1 MNRGILSL
9 TSFCIVTFCLILL
22 DSCASSVSNID
33 LKPEHDFSS
42 HKEIT
47 IYVVPSGRK
56 ELDETYARVL
66 QLDLQSRGY
75 KILNANRLL
84 NINSDKLEGKNH
96 RNIADLLL
104 AKEYIP
110 SEDVIII
117 AKPKWDSVYFATDLS
132 EEHTFKGQ
140 LTLYQGYKLLSLYS
154 EVSFFNYSNREPIKS
169 FIAIDTTAV
178 YFEEDQEYRAY
189 FEFPWMLVAK
199 QLTRN
204 FNDIPICSIVNS
216 TPATNQLGVSFW
228 VDKSYRQAFPKW
240 KDRITLRVLYANDI
254 LRSQFDTELIIS
266 RYKEWDSRFETS
278 LEKTMEKLTN
288 KKISNPKLFRIGFT
302 LDKGL
307 TVQWSNRSKL
317 GLAQLLGTDAIITS
331 QPSFQEVAQFWNPLE
346 EALTLVHEVGHLLGA
361 IHVLDEAS
369 IMYPS
374 SGSLSYEFDELNGRI
389 IQSTKHNFFSDE
401 KNRVQ
406 VYIQEFVEI
415 RGTPAKNSVPV
426 LRPMASAFNNLYPFY
441 SFNYDDT
448 RRLYSS
454 LSSVITDSVHTLAVM
469 GYIEFKFNNQFKK
482 AIDLFNK
489 VIELEPDF
497 AEVHWYLS
505 EVLRR
510 MGDETQ
516 ADIHKSIAKPYK
528 KLWVLDEK
536 Y

>member
-1 MNRGILSL
+1 MHRIILRII
-9 TSFCIVTFCLILL
+9 SFCIAVFYLILQN
-22 DSCASSVSNID
+22 SCSSSVPNIV

-42 HKEIT
+42 QKAIT
-47 IYVVPSGRK
+47 IYIVPSDRNT
-56 ELDETYARVL
+56 LDETYARVL

-75 KILNANRLL
+75 KILNANKLL
-84 NINSDKLEGKNH
+84 NIHSEKVEGKNH
-96 RNIADLLL
+96 RNIADLIL
-104 AKEYIP
+104 AKDYIP
-110 SEDVIII
+110 SKDVILI
-117 AKPKWDSVYFATDLS
+117 AKPKWDSVYFAIDLS
-132 EEHTFKGQ
+132 EEITFQGQ
-140 LTLYQGYKLLSLYS
+140 LTSYQGYKLLSLYS

-169 FIAIDTTAV
+169 FIATDTTAV
-178 YFEEDQEYRAY
+178 YFEGDQEYRAY

-216 TPATNQLGVSFW
+216 SPATNQLGTSFW
-228 VDKSYRQAFPKW
+228 VDKSYREAFPKW

-254 LRSQFDTELIIS
+254 LRSQFDIELFIS
-266 RYKEWDSRFETS
+266 EFKEWDSRFETS
-278 LEKTMEKLTN
+278 LNKTMEKLTK

-307 TVQWSNRSKL
+307 TVQWNNRSKL

-346 EALTLVHEVGHLLGA
+346 EALTLAHEVGHLLGA

-389 IQSTKHNFFSDE
+389 LQSTKHNFFSDE

-406 VYIQEFVEI
+406 VYIQELVEI

-426 LRPMASAFNNLYPFY
+426 LLPMASAFNNLYPFY

-448 RRLYSS
+448 RRLYSR
-454 LSSVITDSVHTLAVM
+454 LSNVITDSVHTLAVM

-505 EVLRR
+505 IVLRR
-510 MGDETQ
+510 TGNEIQ
-516 ADIHKSIAKPYK
+516 ADIHKNIAKPYK
-528 KLWVLDEK
+528 KLWLLDEK